1 MEVKDNE
8 VREHIMSVKFVKR
21 FRRNISAAYGRV
33 KTIALFFGSRPR
45 YQLLPSVLS
54 QRGSPE
60 MRRCAWKD
68 QIHVNFRCM
77 FGGWPDSNIAVVK

>member
-54 QRGSPE
+54 Q
-60 MRRCAWKD
+60 
-68 QIHVNFRCM
+68 
-77 FGGWPDSNIAVVK
+77 